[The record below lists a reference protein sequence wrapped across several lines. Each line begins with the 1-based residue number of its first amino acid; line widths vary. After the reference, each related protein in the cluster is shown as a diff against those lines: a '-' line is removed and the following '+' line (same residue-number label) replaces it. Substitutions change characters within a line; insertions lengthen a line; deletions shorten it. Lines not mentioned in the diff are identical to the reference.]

1 MNRTRVENVS
11 RMYSA
16 CIFLSSGSPGV
27 IEESTAPERVVSS
40 GASVKE
46 AGVGP
51 VEVVQPIFCV
61 AGGMTVDHVQKNRDA
76 HGVCG
81 INQMLQ
87 IIRSAEAAEGKRMCG
102 L

>member
-1 MNRTRVENVS
+1 MV
-11 RMYSA
+11 
-16 CIFLSSGSPGV
+16 P
-27 IEESTAPERVVSS
+27 S

-51 VEVVQPIFCV
+51 VEVVQPIICV
-61 AGGMTVDHVQKNRDA
+61 AGGVTVDHVQQNRDA

-87 IIRSAEAAEGKRMCG
+87 IIRNTKAAVGKDKTMRG
-102 L
+102 S

>member
-1 MNRTRVENVS
+1 M
-11 RMYSA
+11 
-16 CIFLSSGSPGV
+16 FLSSGSPGV
-27 IEESTAPERVVSS
+27 IEESTAPERVASS

-51 VEVVQPIFCV
+51 VKVVLIFCV
-61 AGGMTVDHVQKNRDA
+61 AGGVTVDHVQKNRDA

>member
-1 MNRTRVENVS
+1 
-11 RMYSA
+11 MYSA
-16 CIFLSSGSPGV
+16 CMFLSSGSPGV
-27 IEESTAPERVVSS
+27 IEESTAPERVASS

-51 VEVVQPIFCV
+51 IKVVLIFCV
-61 AGGMTVDHVQKNRDA
+61 AGGVTVDHA